1 MGQHCEVESAHVR
14 QCCEVEW
21 CPEEGSAMRGG
32 MPMQARGSIGA
43 VLMRRVP
50 MRGSGDEKCT
60 HVGQCCEVE
69 GCPKEGQCH
78 EEEGCLCRPGGP

>member
-1 MGQHCEVESAHVR
+1 MRQRGAQGGSAARQRGAHAGQHCEVESAHVR
-14 QCCEVEW
+14 QYCEVEG

-50 MRGSGDEKCT
+50 MRGSGDDKGA
-60 HVGQCCEVE
+60 HAGQW
-69 GCPKEGQCH
+69 
-78 EEEGCLCRPGGP
+78 